1 MSRES
6 GVRSQEK
13 IKRQAMKMVVM
24 IHIII
29 MVLAGCG
36 LINPSDRVKV
46 FIPGTYIRF
55 SKNEFGNQYDTLIIS
70 LQNSSADEYKIVR
83 KWKYERKVNSKPI
96 DPEYKIKITS
106 AIYDPKHKLL
116 QEISTGRIYSVEVS
130 SKCVFNGPVKYQK
143 L

>member
-1 MSRES
+1 
-6 GVRSQEK
+6 
-13 IKRQAMKMVVM
+13 MKMIAM

-55 SKNEFGNQYDTLIIS
+55 SKNEFGNEYDTLIIS
-70 LQNSSADEYKIVR
+70 LQNSSAGEYKIVR
-83 KWKYERKVNSKPI
+83 KWKYERAVDENKTE
-96 DPEYKIKITS
+96 PEYHIKTTT
-106 AIYDPKHKLL
+106 AIYDPAHQLL
-116 QEISTGRIYSVEVS
+116 EENGTGKMYSIDV
-130 SKCVFNGPVKYQK
+130 KANCLFNGSNKYQK